1 MSALEISVGFAVRLL
16 PAGVRDALRRELSRP
31 APPRLEPRPE
41 LQPTGDTPGDPPPWN
56 DIWRALIDASA
67 SAARIA
73 DVLGSDRAFFDF
85 ENLVR
90 NARKLERSID
100 NAYSLMCRAPRF
112 EGLDLERGD
121 NLDHVREQSDLRRS
135 EILDSTLPT
144 TPSPADSAADG
155 AEWTVHYRPHGG
167 FTATVTGLSAGIVP
181 TRAWGMATTPRMAE
195 HVLRAYTADCPPATV
210 TFDPAL
216 PDGRLPLAGLDIDQA
231 DLSEL
236 GPKINDVL
244 SQRGAIYD
252 QHIAACEVARSA
264 LREHGSPARYLAE
277 RAALLNQ
284 IDPQLERD
292 DMLSPVDYG
301 LVDDYRGFVHTVDW
315 IPTSLVV
322 GTGHQIWGHFGG
334 HRDRAPLQIAEGLLS
349 SDLDKFTDRFF
360 GDPIRVE
367 RAVGWSGPL
376 YRVSI
381 NGNHRIHTARMLNL
395 PWILAKVEFA
405 PSAMAWDMLSLIT
418 SDRDHSD
425 HPAPIEQRVAA
436 RVALVRGL
444 IEKGVVE
451 GHLEGDGLNAVLA
464 CTKLPAPW
472 LIRPP
477 EHAAAINAVYES
489 RYPGALARLGIPPEA
504 VTSAEAWNDWATN

>member
-1 MSALEISVGFAVRLL
+1 MSVLETSVGLAVRLM
-16 PAGVRDALRRELSRP
+16 PAGVRDALRREFSKP
-31 APPRLEPRPE
+31 APPRLEPRSE
-41 LQPTGDTPGDPPPWN
+41 SHPTGDTLEDPPPWN

-73 DVLGSDRAFFDF
+73 DLLGNDRAFFDF

-90 NARKLERSID
+90 DARKLGRSIE

-121 NLDHVREQSDLRRS
+121 NLNHVREQVDLRRA
-135 EILDSTLPT
+135 ELLDSTLPT
-144 TPSPADSAADG
+144 TPPSAGSASG
-155 AEWTVHYRPHGG
+155 PVWTVHYRPHGG
-167 FTATVTGLSAGIVP
+167 FTATAAGIGAGSEP
-181 TRAWGMATTPRMAE
+181 CRAWGMATTPRMAE
-195 HVLRAYTADCPPATV
+195 HVLRSYAADRPPATV

-216 PDGRLPLAGLDIDQA
+216 PEGRLPLAGLDIDHA

-252 QHIAACEVARSA
+252 QHIAACEVARDA
-264 LREHGSPARYLAE
+264 LREHGSPSRYLAE
-277 RAALLNQ
+277 QAALLNET
-284 IDPQLERD
+284 DPQLERD
-292 DMLSPVDYG
+292 EMLSPIDYG
-301 LVDDYRGFVHTVDW
+301 LIDDYRGFVHTVQW

-322 GTGHQIWGHFGG
+322 GTGHQIWGDFGG

-360 GDPIRVE
+360 GDPIRLE
-367 RAVGWSGPL
+367 RALGWSGPL

-395 PWILAKVEFA
+395 PWILAKVDFA

-425 HPAPIEQRVAA
+425 HPAPIEQRVADRA
-436 RVALVRGL
+436 ALVRGL
-444 IEKGVVE
+444 IDKRIVK

-464 CTKLPAPW
+464 CTELPAPW
-472 LIRPP
+472 LLRPP
-477 EHAAAINAVYES
+477 EHAADINAVYES

-504 VTSAEAWNDWATN
+504 VTSPEAWSAWASK